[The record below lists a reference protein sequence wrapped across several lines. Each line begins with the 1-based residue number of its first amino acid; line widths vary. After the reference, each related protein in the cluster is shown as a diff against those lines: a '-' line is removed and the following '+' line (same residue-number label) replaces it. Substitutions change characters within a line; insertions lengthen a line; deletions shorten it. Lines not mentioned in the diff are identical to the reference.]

1 MAVSLVVRAV
11 VVVAGGGGN
20 ADDDGEAATVDAAGL
35 VEEVEAGSSGV
46 GRNTGFVRVDSCVLS
61 CTELG
66 TVAAWLEVLASEV
79 VELEVGKAV
88 EVAEVGGAVASAGT
102 VEVKNN
108 ASLVAVVAV
117 VAAEDGIDVELD
129 ATS

>member
-1 MAVSLVVRAV
+1 MTVAVSLVVRAV

-20 ADDDGEAATVDAAGL
+20 ADDDGEAATVDASGL

-46 GRNTGFVRVDSCVLS
+46 GRNTGFVRVDNCVLS
-61 CTELG
+61 GAELG
-66 TVAAWLEVLASEV
+66 SVAAWLEVLASDV
-79 VELEVGKAV
+79 VELEGCKAV

-102 VEVKNN
+102 VEVKNS
-108 ASLVAVVAV
+108 ASLVAV